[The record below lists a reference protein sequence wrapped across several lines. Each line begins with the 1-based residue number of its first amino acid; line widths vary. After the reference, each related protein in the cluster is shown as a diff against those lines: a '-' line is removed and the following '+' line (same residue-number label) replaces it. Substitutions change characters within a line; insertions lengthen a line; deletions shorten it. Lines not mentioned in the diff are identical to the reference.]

1 MSPRFGSKNFK
12 SKNLPTRPKRP
23 VCYDLPPARPTLAG
37 HYWLVG
43 GMGFDVLREF
53 WPDIAR
59 KLHMPFR
66 DTREQLPTETG
77 RSPR

>member
-1 MSPRFGSKNFK
+1 MFNVSLWLGTATAVALGDVYHPGNERGI
-12 SKNLPTRPKRP
+12 T
-23 VCYDLPPARPTLAG
+23 PALRVSGFALAT
-37 HYWLVG
+37 

-66 DTREQLPTETG
+66 DTRELPAAETG
-77 RSPR
+77 HPPQ